1 MLRLKRICGLENE
14 ENKAEN
20 NWSEGIAIKIKL
32 IGCDSTKNEVCSLVN
47 PATMDCEFLDFNYHG
62 KPDQLHAQLQE
73 IINQSQD
80 YNLIIMTY
88 SRCSN
93 VVVGLFSQRVP
104 LLLPRTHDCIS
115 LLLGSNERQLKLL
128 KENPGTYYF
137 SRGWLDHGRTP
148 YAEYLEYV
156 DRYGQERAADLIK
169 LLYGNY
175 NKAVLI
181 VTLGTKDIEK
191 YREKVSKIAEFFGW
205 DVGEEEGDLH
215 LLTSLLHGSNMKD
228 TVYVEPGQKVTVD
241 MLAGGKICK

>member
-1 MLRLKRICGLENE
+1 M
-14 ENKAEN
+14 
-20 NWSEGIAIKIKL
+20 
-32 IGCDSTKNEVCSLVN
+32 CSLVN
-47 PATMDCEFLDFNYHG
+47 PETMDCEFLDFNYHG
-62 KPDQLHAQLQE
+62 NLKQLHVRLQE
-73 IINQSQD
+73 MIDQSQD
-80 YNLIIMTY
+80 YDLIIMTY

-128 KENPGTYYF
+128 KENPATYYF

-156 DRYGQERAADLIK
+156 ASYGKEKAAELIK
-169 LLYGNY
+169 MLYGSY

-191 YREKVSKIAEFFGW
+191 YRDKVREIADFFGW
-205 DVGEEEGDLH
+205 EVGEEEGDLH
-215 LLTSLLHGSNMKD
+215 LLTTLLMGSTCPD
-228 TVYVEPGQKVTVD
+228 TVYVEPGKTVTVD
-241 MLAGGKICK
+241 MLAGGKVSITTT

>member
-1 MLRLKRICGLENE
+1 MK
-14 ENKAEN
+14 N
-20 NWSEGIAIKIKL
+20 NRAKNSWSEGIAIKIKL
-32 IGCDSTKNEVCSLVN
+32 IGCDSTKNEVCSLGI
-47 PATMDCEFLDFNYHG
+47 PETMDFEFLDFNYHG
-62 KPDQLHAQLQE
+62 KPDLLHVRLQE
-73 IINQSQD
+73 IIDQSQD
-80 YNLIIMTY
+80 YDLIITTY

-93 VVVGLFSQRVP
+93 VVVGLLSQQVP

-137 SRGWLDHGRTP
+137 SRGWLDYGRTP

-156 DRYGQERAADLIK
+156 DRFGQEKAADLIK
-169 LLYGNY
+169 MLYGSY

-191 YREKVSKIAEFFGW
+191 YREKVRTIADFFGW

-215 LLTSLLHGSNMKD
+215 LLTAVLNGSTKQD
-228 TVYVEPGQKVTVD
+228 TVYVEPGRTITVD
-241 MLAGGKICK
+241 MLAGG

>member
-1 MLRLKRICGLENE
+1 
-14 ENKAEN
+14 
-20 NWSEGIAIKIKL
+20 
-32 IGCDSTKNEVCSLVN
+32 
-47 PATMDCEFLDFNYHG
+47 MDCEFLDFNYHG
-62 KPDQLHAQLQE
+62 KPKLLHVRLQE
-73 IINQSQD
+73 IIDQSQD
-80 YNLIIMTY
+80 YELIIMTY

-93 VVVGLFSQRVP
+93 VVVGLLSQRVP

-128 KENPGTYYF
+128 KGNPRTYYF

-156 DRYGQERAADLIK
+156 ASYGKEKAAELIK
-169 LLYGNY
+169 MLYGSY

-191 YREKVSKIAEFFGW
+191 YRAKVREIADFFGW

-215 LLTSLLHGSNMKD
+215 LLTTVLKGNTCQD
-228 TVYVEPGQKVTVD
+228 TVYVEPGRTVTVD
-241 MLAGGKICK
+241 MLAGGKL

>member
-1 MLRLKRICGLENE
+1 M
-14 ENKAEN
+14 
-20 NWSEGIAIKIKL
+20 KIKL
-32 IGCDSTKNEVCSLVN
+32 IGCDSTMNEVRALGISE
-47 PATMDCEFLDFNYHG
+47 TMDCEFLDFNYHG
-62 KPDQLHAQLQE
+62 KPALLHGRLQE
-73 IINQSQD
+73 IIDQSQD
-80 YNLIIMTY
+80 YDLIITTY

-93 VVVGLFSQRVP
+93 VVVGLLSQRVP

-156 DRYGQERAADLIK
+156 DCYGHQKAVDLIK
-169 LLYGNY
+169 MLYGSY

-191 YREKVSKIAEFFGW
+191 YREKVRQIADFFGW

-215 LLTSLLHGSNMKD
+215 LLTALLNGSTGQD
-228 TVYVEPGQKVTVD
+228 TVYVQPGRTVTVD
-241 MLAGGKICK
+241 MLAGGSL

>member
-1 MLRLKRICGLENE
+1 M
-14 ENKAEN
+14 
-20 NWSEGIAIKIKL
+20 KIKL
-32 IGCDSTKNEVCSLVN
+32 IGCDSTRNEVCSLVN
-47 PATMDCEFLDFNYHG
+47 PETMDCEFLDFNYHG
-62 KPDQLHAQLQE
+62 KPKLLHVRLQE
-73 IINQSQD
+73 IIDQSQD
-80 YNLIIMTY
+80 YELIIMTY

-93 VVVGLFSQRVP
+93 VVVGLLSQRVP

-128 KENPGTYYF
+128 KGNPGTYYF

-156 DRYGQERAADLIK
+156 ASYGEQKAAELIK
-169 LLYGNY
+169 MLYGSY

-191 YREKVSKIAEFFGW
+191 YRDKVREIADFFGW

-215 LLTSLLHGSNMKD
+215 LLTEVLNGSTCQD
-228 TVYVEPGQKVTVD
+228 TVYVEPGRTVTVD
-241 MLAGGKICK
+241 MLAGGNKI